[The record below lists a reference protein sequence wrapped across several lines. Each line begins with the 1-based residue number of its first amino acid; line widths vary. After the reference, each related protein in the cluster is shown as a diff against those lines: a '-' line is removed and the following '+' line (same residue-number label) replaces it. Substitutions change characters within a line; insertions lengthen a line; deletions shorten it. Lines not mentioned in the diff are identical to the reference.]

1 MRSESQPVPEHL
13 QPGRLH
19 VVRKTWT
26 RGDLKYTSLALQYG
40 ADLSSDTLGVRGDVN
55 VVRLVG
61 EVDPGQ
67 IGDDGWPS
75 QLVTYSTPTFDP
87 HYDQAVAQGQ
97 STLTLPDPTSQKEI
111 TITYEPVTEELLV
124 QILSRTLA
132 TLRGQSADTLQSA
145 VASREYAQRA
155 MNEQA
160 LLELDAILTTG
171 VLQGKAYVQLLS
183 PRDRALLLK
192 VVTELLSKAGNS

>member
-1 MRSESQPVPEHL
+1 
-13 QPGRLH
+13 
-19 VVRKTWT
+19 
-26 RGDLKYTSLALQYG
+26 
-40 ADLSSDTLGVRGDVN
+40 
-55 VVRLVG
+55 
-61 EVDPGQ
+61 VDPGQ